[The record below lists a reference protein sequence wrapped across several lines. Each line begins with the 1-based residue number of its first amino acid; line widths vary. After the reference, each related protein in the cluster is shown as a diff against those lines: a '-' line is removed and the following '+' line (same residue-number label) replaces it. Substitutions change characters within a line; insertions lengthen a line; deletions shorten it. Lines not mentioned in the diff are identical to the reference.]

1 MAPILTVRGL
11 TTVFGTGTHEL
22 RALDGVDLTVNA
34 GQIVALVGESG
45 SGKSLTGFSINGLL
59 PGDARVT
66 AGSIHLGDTD
76 LRTLPPREMRQVRGR
91 RVGMIFQDP
100 MMTLNPVLRVETQMR
115 DALLAHSPIA
125 RGAVRERL
133 VQALAEVGIAAP
145 EQRLRAWPRELSGG
159 MRQRVA
165 IATALLQSPQLV
177 IADEPTTALD
187 VTIQG
192 QILALAQQLCRD
204 RGTAL
209 VWITHDLAV
218 VAGIAD
224 RVSVMYAGR
233 VVEEGTVG
241 AVLDTPA
248 HPYTRGLI
256 DSVAAG
262 QPKGTR
268 LSMIPGRMPLLSD
281 LPQGCAFAARCA
293 HRAALCDTTR
303 PEPRPTGMG
312 QTVRCHYPLTEPA
325 GAMA

>member
-1 MAPILTVRGL
+1 MAPVLSVRGL
-11 TTVFGTGTHEL
+11 TTVFGTGETAL
-22 RALDGVDLTVNA
+22 RALDGVDLTVHQ
-34 GQIVALVGESG
+34 GEIVALVGESG

-59 PGDARVT
+59 PGNAKVT
-66 AGSIHLGDTD
+66 GGSIRLGDTD
-76 LRTLPPREMRQVRGR
+76 LRALTPRQMRGIRGKQ
-91 RVGMIFQDP
+91 VGMIFQDP

-115 DALLAHSPIA
+115 DALRAHSPLP
-125 RGAVRERL
+125 RGEVRARL

-145 EQRLRAWPRELSGG
+145 EQRLRAWPHELSGG

-165 IATALLQSPQLV
+165 IATALLHSPQLV

-192 QILALAQQLCRD
+192 QILALAQRLCRD

-233 VVEEGTVG
+233 VVEEGPVD

-256 DSVAAG
+256 DSVAAS
-262 QPKGTR
+262 QPKGAR
-268 LSMIPGRMPLLSD
+268 LPMIPGRMPLLSD
-281 LPQGCAFAARCA
+281 LPQGCAFAPRCA
-293 HRAALCDTTR
+293 RRSALCISER
-303 PEPRPTGMG
+303 PEPRATGAG
-312 QTVRCHYPLTEPA
+312 QTVRCHHPLTEPA
-325 GAMA
+325 GAAA

>member
-1 MAPILTVRGL
+1 MAPVLSVRGL
-11 TTVFGTGTHEL
+11 TTVFGHGAQEL

-34 GQIVALVGESG
+34 GEIVALVGESG

-59 PGDARVT
+59 PAAARVT
-66 AGSIHLGDTD
+66 GGSMKLGDTD
-76 LRTLPPREMRQVRGR
+76 LRRLTQGEMRHVRGR
-91 RVGMIFQDP
+91 QVGMIFQDP

-115 DALLAHSPIA
+115 DALLAHVSLPRA
-125 RGAVRERL
+125 KVRARL
-133 VQALAEVGIAAP
+133 VAALAEVGIAAP
-145 EQRLRAWPRELSGG
+145 EQRLRAWPHELSGG

-165 IATALLQSPQLV
+165 IATALLHGPELV

-192 QILALAQQLCRD
+192 QILALAQRLCRE

-218 VAGIAD
+218 VAGLAD

-233 VVEEGTVG
+233 VVEEGPVD

-256 DSVAAG
+256 DSVAAS
-262 QPKGTR
+262 QPNGAR
-268 LSMIPGRMPLLSD
+268 LPMIPGRMPLLSD

-293 HRAALCDTTR
+293 RRSAVCDAAR
-303 PEPRPTGMG
+303 PEPHPTGAG
-312 QTVRCHYPLTEPA
+312 QTVRCHHPLTEPA
-325 GAMA
+325 GALA

>member
-1 MAPILTVRGL
+1 MAPVLTVRGL
-11 TTVFGTGTHEL
+11 TTVFGTANHEL

-34 GQIVALVGESG
+34 GEIVALVGESG

-66 AGSIHLGDTD
+66 GGSIHLEETD
-76 LRTLPPREMRQVRGR
+76 LRNLSPRQMRQMRGR

-115 DALLAHSPIA
+115 DALRAHNPLPRQAA
-125 RGAVRERL
+125 RARL
-133 VQALAEVGIAAP
+133 VEALSEVGIAAP
-145 EQRLRAWPRELSGG
+145 EQRLRAWPHELSGG

-165 IATALLQSPQLV
+165 IATALLHSPQLV

-192 QILALAQQLCRD
+192 QILALAQRLCRE

-209 VWITHDLAV
+209 IWITHDLAV

-233 VVEEGTVG
+233 VVEEGPVD
-241 AVLDTPA
+241 AVLDSPA

-256 DSVAAG
+256 DSVAAS
-262 QPKGTR
+262 QPKGAR
-268 LSMIPGRMPLLSD
+268 LPMIPGRMPLLSD
-281 LPQGCAFAARCA
+281 LPKGCAFASRCT
-293 HRAALCDTTR
+293 RRSPLCDATR
-303 PEPRPTGMG
+303 PEPRPTGNG
-312 QTVRCHYPLTEPA
+312 QTVRCHHPLTETSGEVA
-325 GAMA
+325 

>member
-1 MAPILTVRGL
+1 MAPVRSVSGL
-11 TTVFGTGTHEL
+11 TTVFGHGAHEL
-22 RALDGVDLTVNA
+22 RALDGVDLTVHA
-34 GQIVALVGESG
+34 GEIVALVGESG

-59 PGDARVT
+59 PAAARVT
-66 AGSIHLGDTD
+66 GGSINLGDAD
-76 LRTLPPREMRQVRGR
+76 LRGLTQRQMRHVRGSQ
-91 RVGMIFQDP
+91 VGMIFQDP

-115 DALLAHSPIA
+115 DALLAHA
-125 RGAVRERL
+125 RLPRAEVRARL
-133 VQALAEVGIAAP
+133 VAALAEVGIASP
-145 EQRLRAWPRELSGG
+145 EQRLRAWPHELSGG

-165 IATALLQSPQLV
+165 IATALLHSPQLV

-192 QILALAQQLCRD
+192 QILALAQRLCRE

-218 VAGIAD
+218 VAGLAD

-233 VVEEGTVG
+233 VVEEGPVD

-256 DSVAAG
+256 DSVAAS

-268 LSMIPGRMPLLSD
+268 LPMIPGRMPLLSD
-281 LPQGCAFAARCA
+281 LPMGCAFAARCA
-293 HRAALCDTTR
+293 RRTAVCDAAR
-303 PEPRPTGMG
+303 PEPRPTGTG
-312 QTVRCHYPLTEPA
+312 QTVRCHHPLTEQA
-325 GAMA
+325 GAVA

>member
-1 MAPILTVRGL
+1 MAPVLTVRGL
-11 TTVFGTGTHEL
+11 TTVFGTGAQEL
-22 RALDGVDLTVNA
+22 RALDGVDLTVHA
-34 GQIVALVGESG
+34 GEIVALVGESG

-66 AGSIHLGDTD
+66 AGRIELDGTD
-76 LRTLPPREMRQVRGR
+76 LRGLTPRQMRGVRGAQ
-91 RVGMIFQDP
+91 VGMIFQDP

-115 DALLAHSPIA
+115 DALRAHDPLPRS
-125 RGAVRERL
+125 AVRARL
-133 VQALAEVGIAAP
+133 VAALSEVGIAAP
-145 EQRLRAWPRELSGG
+145 EQRLRAWPHELSGG

-165 IATALLQSPQLV
+165 IATALLHSPKLI

-192 QILALAQQLCRD
+192 QILALAQALCRD

-224 RVSVMYAGR
+224 RVSVMYAGL
-233 VVEEGTVG
+233 VVEEGPVD

-268 LSMIPGRMPLLSD
+268 LPMIPGRMPLLSD
-281 LPQGCAFAARCA
+281 LPPGCAFAARCA
-293 HRAALCDTTR
+293 HRTALCDTTR
-303 PEPRPTGMG
+303 PDPRHTGAG

-325 GAMA
+325 GAVA

>member
-1 MAPILTVRGL
+1 MAPVLSVRGL

-22 RALDGVDLTVNA
+22 RALDGVDLTVHA
-34 GQIVALVGESG
+34 GEIVALVGESG

-66 AGSIHLGDTD
+66 GGSVHLGDAD
-76 LRTLPPREMRQVRGR
+76 LRSLTPRQMRQVRGR
-91 RVGMIFQDP
+91 QVGMIFQDP

-115 DALLAHSPIA
+115 DALRAHA
-125 RGAVRERL
+125 TLDKQAVRARL
-133 VQALAEVGIAAP
+133 VAALSEVGIAAP
-145 EQRLRAWPRELSGG
+145 EQRLRAWPHELSGG

-165 IATALLQSPQLV
+165 IATALLHSPQLV

-192 QILALAQQLCRD
+192 QILALAQKLCRE

-233 VVEEGTVG
+233 VVEEGPVD
-241 AVLDTPA
+241 AVLDAPA

-256 DSVAAG
+256 DSVAAS
-262 QPKGTR
+262 QPKGAR
-268 LSMIPGRMPLLSD
+268 LPMIPGRMPLLSD
-281 LPQGCAFAARCA
+281 LPPGCAFAARCP
-293 HRAALCDTTR
+293 RRSTICDTTR
-303 PEPRPTGMG
+303 PEPHPTGTG
-312 QTVRCHYPLTEPA
+312 RTVRCHHPLTEAA
-325 GAMA
+325 GAVA